1 MKKIILIIFSLMIG
15 MNGYAQSAREKKA
28 AQTDL
33 DNIKRLY
40 DRLKEYKIDT
50 KIELLWVYTY
60 EDTTQTRLEQLSQAF
75 EKGDMKTVE
84 IGPSKKSNKKFFLK
98 VSEVKK
104 YTKPEALNERVKHL
118 NEVASVYQILTPY
131 AAITAEKQEKE
142 AEIGK
147 YKKVGIGKEEKK

>member
-1 MKKIILIIFSLMIG
+1 MKKTLLIIFISIIG
-15 MNGYAQSAREKKA
+15 MNVYAQSAREKKA

-40 DRLKEYKIDT
+40 SRLKEYKIDT
-50 KIELLWVYTY
+50 KTELLWVYTY

-84 IGPSKKSNKKFFLK
+84 ISPSKKPKTFFLK

-104 YTKPEALNERVKHL
+104 YANPEALNTRVKHL
-118 NEVASVYQILTPY
+118 NEVASVYQITNPY
-131 AAITAEKQEKE
+131 AAIGAEKQEKE
-142 AEIGK
+142 EEIGS
-147 YKKVGIGKEEKK
+147 YKKVGIKQGKK